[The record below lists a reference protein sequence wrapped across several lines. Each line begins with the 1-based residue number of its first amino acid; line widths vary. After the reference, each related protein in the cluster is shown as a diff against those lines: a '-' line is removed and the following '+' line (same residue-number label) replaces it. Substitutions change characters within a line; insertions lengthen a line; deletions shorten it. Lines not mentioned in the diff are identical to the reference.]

1 MINKWFFLQFSI
13 KVHLSVV
20 KPNFKFRLPVVIV
33 MQLLFCTTNLKDV
46 RHRLQVKI
54 NKPNDKLC
62 GTYLIAHTHSHTHTH
77 AHAHHSF
84 TCWKPMLIL
93 CPRFVSKNSRNM
105 QHHHMLPATSAQ
117 VYPLYHYLCNLYSV
131 FTNWSTYTHTH
142 TCSTLSHFLAYS

>member
-1 MINKWFFLQFSI
+1 MRLKAQLEILISTCYCHAVVVLHNKLE
-13 KVHLSVV
+13 
-20 KPNFKFRLPVVIV
+20 
-33 MQLLFCTTNLKDV
+33 DV

-62 GTYLIAHTHSHTHTH
+62 GTYLIAHTHTHT
-77 AHAHHSF
+77 HAHHSF

-93 CPRFVSKNSRNM
+93 CPRFVSKNSSNM
-105 QHHHMLPATSAQ
+105 QRHHMLPGTSAQ

-131 FTNWSTYTHTH
+131 FTNWSTHTH